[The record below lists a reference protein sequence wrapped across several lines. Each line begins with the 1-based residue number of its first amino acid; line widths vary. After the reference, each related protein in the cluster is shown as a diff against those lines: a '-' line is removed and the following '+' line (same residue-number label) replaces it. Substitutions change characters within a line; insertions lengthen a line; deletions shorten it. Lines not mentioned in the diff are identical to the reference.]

1 MLQSNIVVS
10 CLLLN
15 LLFVMLDEYIFL
27 YLYCRCSWE
36 LLLLLLLPRISTVE
50 IVFTIWQ
57 FSCDSTLWSII
68 WRLLKNRL
76 NDYELL
82 LLDSIR
88 FNVKDYRQY
97 FFLSWWN
104 AMDFSKHALAVSIDK
119 IVTIYIWCINK
130 NRKLRRE
137 KNIYLKRKGNDR
149 TGKETKSLVRF
160 PYEFE

>member
-1 MLQSNIVVS
+1 MQFALSLSTGQILMLQSNIVVS

-36 LLLLLLLPRISTVE
+36 LLLLLLLLRISTVE

-97 FFLSWWN
+97 FFCRDEMRWI
-104 AMDFSKHALAVSIDK
+104 LASM
-119 IVTIYIWCINK
+119 
-130 NRKLRRE
+130 L
-137 KNIYLKRKGNDR
+137 
-149 TGKETKSLVRF
+149 
-160 PYEFE
+160 